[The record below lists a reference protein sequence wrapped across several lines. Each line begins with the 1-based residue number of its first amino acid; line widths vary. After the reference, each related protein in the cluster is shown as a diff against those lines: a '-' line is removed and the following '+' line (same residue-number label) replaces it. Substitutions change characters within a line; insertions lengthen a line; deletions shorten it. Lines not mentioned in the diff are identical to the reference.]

1 MTRIQTFPPF
11 RVIGILVVLLLP
23 MSSLYGQSATLEG
36 AVVKIPKVSVGPST
50 FAVDLSLVPA
60 SDPILFNL
68 TAATDVTGVDLAG
81 ASTFEGVTLTIP
93 AIQVG
98 ADNLRVTMVLV
109 SDNPIQFQLSGFSVN
124 VVEPTVDAFALFQE
138 NIASQI
144 VNAQCV
150 VCHAAG
156 GIADNTG
163 LVYERASATSV
174 AANFTVL
181 SNFVASRSDAVSY
194 ILGQA
199 TGGVP
204 GDAHTGGA
212 QLSVGSALY
221 NNFETFLNALATAK

>member
-1 MTRIQTFPPF
+1 MTRIQIFSPF
-11 RVIGILVVLLLP
+11 RAISMLIVLLLP
-23 MSSLYGQSATLEG
+23 MSSLYSQPATLEG
-36 AVVKIPKVSVGPST
+36 VVVKIPKVTVGPST
-50 FAVDLSLVPA
+50 FAVDLTLVLA

-68 TAATDVTGVDLAG
+68 TAASDVTGIDIAG
-81 ASTFEGVTLTIP
+81 ASTFEGATLTIP

-109 SDNPIQFQLSGFSVN
+109 NDNPIQFQLSGFSVN
-124 VVEPTVDAFALFQE
+124 AVEPTVDAFTLFQE

-144 VNAQCV
+144 VDAQCV

-156 GIADNTG
+156 GIADNTN
-163 LVYERASATSV
+163 LVYERASPTSV
-174 AANFTVL
+174 TANFTVL
-181 SNFVASRSDAVSY
+181 SNFVASRSDAVAY

-204 GDAHTGGA
+204 GDPHAGGA

-221 NNFETFLNALATAK
+221 NNFESFLNALAASK